1 MNLAASM
8 NYPFL
13 YSILNYMWWFNGV
26 HAGNK
31 SPMFKSTNWLKD
43 VMTAQLNY
51 GVAVTDV
58 DHDGTFEWVVAGY
71 NGKNFVL
78 SFDKTKKRL
87 VDLAQSG
94 TKFEALMDSPGQAI
108 GVAACDIDGDGK
120 EEIYFL
126 NTNNAYAGRASYGDK
141 LFKYRDG
148 KYVDLFS
155 DPENRDL
162 DAKHFAGRSV
172 ACIDRKGNGLY
183 SFIVATYST
192 GGTGRFALIEM
203 DLNQRTSGKIVLR
216 NVAAEAGINRA
227 TGGRGITVGP
237 ILGNGYSDIFFD
249 NEGNPWR
256 GNPGDNFLFENDGRG
271 YFTDSANLTGI
282 SDPNENGRGVALA
295 DFNNDGLI
303 DITYG
308 NWNGEHRLFLQRKNN
323 KGIKFRDVASKAFRK
338 PTPVRTVIAQDFDND
353 GNLEVFFNNIC
364 TRDQKDQPNK
374 LFTVVPFSGNKK
386 KVSIKKMRVG
396 SAREPKGCG
405 TGGAVA
411 DLDGDG
417 QLDLILAHGE
427 SNGQPLTVYR
437 VGLGAENNWIR
448 ILPLTQYGAPARGSR
463 VTVTLSDNTRLT
475 RIIDG
480 GSGYLCQMEPVAH
493 FGLGTRGATSMEIQW
508 PDKTIQTKVLDE
520 SYTGKTHTV
529 YKQ

>member
-1 MNLAASM
+1 
-8 NYPFL
+8 
-13 YSILNYMWWFNGV
+13 MWWFDSV
-26 HAGNK
+26 HGGK
-31 SPMFKSTNWLKD
+31 QLPMFKSTNWLKD
-43 VMTAQLNY
+43 VKTAQLNY

-71 NGKNFVL
+71 SGKNYVL
-78 SFDKTKKRL
+78 SYNSDKKRL
-87 VDLAQSG
+87 VDIAQRG
-94 TKFEALMDSPGQAI
+94 TKFEALMDTPGQAI

-141 LFKYRDG
+141 LFKYRNG
-148 KYVDLFS
+148 KYIDLFS
-155 DPENRDL
+155 DPVNRNL

-192 GGTGRFALIEM
+192 GGTGKFALIEM
-203 DLNQRTSGKIVLR
+203 DPNQRNSGQIVLK
-216 NVAAEAGINRA
+216 NVAREAGIERA

-237 ILGNGYSDIFFD
+237 IMGNGYSDIFFD

-256 GNPGDNFLFENDGRG
+256 GNPGDNFLFENDGSG
-271 YFTDSANLTGI
+271 HFTDRANITGI
-282 SDPNENGRGVALA
+282 SDPLENGRGIALA

-308 NWNGEHRLFLQRKNN
+308 NWDGQHRLFLQRRYR
-323 KGIKFRDVASKAFRK
+323 KGVIKFRDVASKAFKK
-338 PTPVRTVIAQDFDND
+338 PTLVRTVIAQDFDND

-364 TRDQKDQPNK
+364 GRNQAEQPNK
-374 LFTVVPFSGNKK
+374 LFTVVPVNDK
-386 KVSIKKMRVG
+386 KVSIKKIRVG
-396 SAREPKGCG
+396 QAREPKGCG

-417 QLDLILAHGE
+417 KLDLILSHGE

-437 VGLGAENNWIR
+437 VGPGSENKWIR
-448 ILPLTQYGAPARGSR
+448 ILPLTQFGAPARGAR
-463 VTVTLSDNTRLT
+463 VSVTLSDDRKLT

-493 FGLGTRGATSMEIQW
+493 FGLGTSDAVSMEIQW
-508 PDKTIQTKVLDE
+508 PDKTIQSKPLAKNDIE
-520 SYTGKTHTV
+520 KTHTI
-529 YKQ
+529 YKNGQNRTG